1 MHGTLRDFMQV
12 LKDEGE
18 LLALSK
24 PVDPKFEIS
33 TILSELGKR
42 EAPAILFEKV
52 KGHAFPVI
60 GNLFGTRRRLSL
72 GLGIDEDRL
81 LDEVMPR
88 FEKRVPPRPVSED
101 ASASTLIPRGKVNLF
116 ELLPV
121 LTHYAKDT
129 GPYITS
135 GITSAR
141 DPETGTTGR
150 GLHRMEVRAKNLL
163 GISLLNPPLA
173 DIYARHKA
181 EGTRMEVATVIGVAP
196 AVFMS
201 SIFKVPQ
208 GTDKLS
214 VAGGLR
220 GKPIETVQAET
231 VDLDIPAHGEIIIE
245 GYIDPKQKEE
255 DGTLGESSGYY
266 MAFGKSPTIRVTG
279 LRYRKGAV
287 YHAIVPWARE
297 VDSLLYLVH
306 SLNFIPKMR
315 QEIASIRQIH
325 FIPMTFGSHVVMS
338 MDTDNKGDI
347 RRALALALSFTSIKK
362 AVVVDVDVDP
372 EDDQEV
378 EWALATRFQADKDVM
393 IIPDLRGQPID
404 PSSGAGFLTTKM
416 GLDATRPKKAGFEK
430 VDVPEDVKR
439 RLSRVLKDLKGRIK

>member
-101 ASASTLIPRGKVNLF
+101 ASTSTLIPRGKVNLF

>member
-1 MHGTLRDFMQV
+1 MHRSLRDFIQV
-12 LKDEGE
+12 LKDQGE
-18 LLALSK
+18 LLVLSR
-24 PVDPKFEIS
+24 PFDPKFEIS
-33 TILSELGKR
+33 TILSEVGKR
-42 EAPAILFEKV
+42 GAPAILFEKT
-52 KGHAFPVI
+52 KGYKLSVI
-60 GNLFGTRRRLSL
+60 GNLFGTVRRLSL
-72 GLGIDEDRL
+72 GLGIDERRL
-81 LDEVMPR
+81 LDDVIPR
-88 FEKRVPPRPVSED
+88 FEKRIPPRPVADESP
-101 ASASTLIPRGKVNLF
+101 ASIVIPQGKVNLF

-135 GITSAR
+135 GITSAQ

-150 GLHRMEVRAKNLL
+150 GLHRMEVRGKNLL

-173 DIYARHKA
+173 DIYARHKR
-181 EGTRMEVATVIGVAP
+181 EGTRMELATVIGVAP
-196 AVFMS
+196 AVFIA
-201 SIFKVPQ
+201 SIFKVPR

-214 VAGGLR
+214 VAGGLM
-220 GKPIETVQAET
+220 GEPIETVQGET
-231 VDLDIPAHGEIIIE
+231 VDLDIPAHGEIVIE
-245 GYIDPKQKEE
+245 GYIDPKHKEE

-266 MAFGKSPTIRVTG
+266 MSFAKSPTIHVTA
-279 LRYRKGAV
+279 LRYRTGAF

-306 SLNFIPKMR
+306 SLDFIPKMR
-315 QEIASIRQIH
+315 KEVPSIQQIH

-372 EDDQEV
+372 KDDQEV
-378 EWALATRFQADKDVM
+378 EWALATRFQADKDLLV
-393 IIPDLRGQPID
+393 IPGLKGQPID
-404 PSSGAGFLTTKM
+404 PSSVEGFITAKM
-416 GLDATRPKKAGFEK
+416 GLDATRPKKEGFEK

-439 RLSRVLKDLKGRIK
+439 RLARVLKDLKGRMS

>member
-1 MHGTLRDFMQV
+1 
-12 LKDEGE
+12 
-18 LLALSK
+18 
-24 PVDPKFEIS
+24 
-33 TILSELGKR
+33 
-42 EAPAILFEKV
+42 
-52 KGHAFPVI
+52 
-60 GNLFGTRRRLSL
+60 
-72 GLGIDEDRL
+72 
-81 LDEVMPR
+81 
-88 FEKRVPPRPVSED
+88 
-101 ASASTLIPRGKVNLF
+101 
-116 ELLPV
+116 
-121 LTHYAKDT
+121 
-129 GPYITS
+129 
-135 GITSAR
+135 
-141 DPETGTTGR
+141 
-150 GLHRMEVRAKNLL
+150 
-163 GISLLNPPLA
+163 
-173 DIYARHKA
+173 
-181 EGTRMEVATVIGVAP
+181 MEVATVVGVAP
-196 AVFMS
+196 AVFMA

-220 GKPIETVQAET
+220 GKPVETVQAET

-245 GYIDPKQKEE
+245 GYIDPKHKEQ

-266 MAFGKSPTIRVTG
+266 MAFGKSPTIHVTA
-279 LRYRKGAV
+279 LRCRNGAF
-287 YHAIVPWARE
+287 YHAVVPWARE

-325 FIPMTFGSHVVMS
+325 FIPMTFGSHVVLS

-378 EWALATRFQADKDVM
+378 EWALATRFQADKDLM
-393 IIPDLRGQPID
+393 ILPDLRGQPID
-404 PSSGAGFLTTKM
+404 PSSREGFLTTKM

-439 RLSRVLKDLKGRIK
+439 RLSPVLKDLKGRIA